1 MISGGTPSFS
11 FPNTNTILSGNTT
24 SRKSWDPTVCSS
36 PTSDHPSVFNP
47 RKYPGKPRSSTSFIS
62 THSSAVTL
70 VYLSFP
76 RKSTTERNCAS

>member
-11 FPNTNTILSGNTT
+11 FPSTNTIFSGNTT
-24 SRKSWDPTVCSS
+24 SRRSWDPTVCSN
-36 PTSDHPSVFNP
+36 PTNDHPSFFSP

-70 VYLSFP
+70 VYPSSP
-76 RKSTTERNCAS
+76 REFITERNWAS